1 MAHVLTGKE
10 YETLMNN
17 LLNAQHKLRSLHGLR
32 VNDVPDVVY
41 IGEILKIIDD
51 TLALMDK
58 ASQKNLL
65 DVIFDIHPKTRDY

>member
-32 VNDVPDVVY
+32 VNDGSDVVY

-65 DVIFDIHPKTRDY
+65 DVIFDIHPKIRDY

>member
-65 DVIFDIHPKTRDY
+65 DVIFDME

>member
-41 IGEILKIIDD
+41 IGEIIKIIDD

-65 DVIFDIHPKTRDY
+65 DVIFDIHPKARDY

>member
-32 VNDVPDVVY
+32 VTVLRNDGSDVVY

-58 ASQKNLL
+58 ASQKKL
-65 DVIFDIHPKTRDY
+65 T

>member
-17 LLNAQHKLRSLHGLR
+17 LLNAQNKLRSLHGLR
-32 VNDVPDVVY
+32 VNDGSDVVH

-65 DVIFDIHPKTRDY
+65 DVIFDIHPKIRDY

>member
-32 VNDVPDVVY
+32 VNDVPDVVC

-65 DVIFDIHPKTRDY
+65 DVIFDIHPKIRDY